1 MADASV
7 VVGAVDG
14 VAGVDGHL
22 LDAAPVPAASALVVG
37 ARRRS
42 PGPDQLPPPAADA
55 GNNSLLLLRVQHR
68 PTSSCSSRRHRR
80 FFFAAGSASKF
91 LYIRHALCFVIYIHQ
106 YMHFIQQAGFEV

>member
-42 PGPDQLPPPAADA
+42 PGPDQRPPPPPPAADA

-68 PTSSCSSRRHRR
+68 PTSSCSSRRHRSCYLE
-80 FFFAAGSASKF
+80 AGDDWISLELKYTS
-91 LYIRHALCFVIYIHQ
+91 RHH
-106 YMHFIQQAGFEV
+106 